1 MKKIFM
7 FLMVIMLTACGIKVS
22 ADENNYEIN
31 IIEDEIT
38 LEIGESYRITVS
50 APSVAYGVDYT
61 WLCLEGDRC
70 IYFDGTKD
78 IVKGTGEGRAILEAS
93 NSYGYKDQVVINVIK
108 GDDFTPSIMDF
119 GYIHFFLEEGNET
132 YHYNFFSNGS
142 LNTHSFSY
150 GDNESSKTTRIN
162 FKDYG
167 VTSFIGGD
175 SIRLTYSGEIWTT
188 MPYPAGDSS
197 IFGELYNVEYFPSE
211 IYEVTLDKE
220 VIEEDQI
227 HIGFNTDFVDFDLEN
242 YYVISLDENNK
253 YIKKDISEYEDGYT
267 FYYSFNTLM
276 ENPHKYSFLYDYK
289 VR

>member
-1 MKKIFM
+1 MKKII
-7 FLMVIMLTACGIKVS
+7 LMLLIIMLTACGVKVK
-22 ADENNYEIN
+22 ADMNNYEIN

-61 WLCLEGDRC
+61 WFCLEGDRC

-108 GDDFTPSIMDF
+108 GDDFTPSIIDF
-119 GYIHFFLEEGNET
+119 SYVHFFYGENNEEW
-132 YHYNFFSNGS
+132 HYEFFSNEAI
-142 LNTHSFSY
+142 NTNSFSV
-150 GDNESSKTTRIN
+150 GKDESSKLERVK
-162 FKDYG
+162 FEDYG
-167 VTSFIGGD
+167 ITSLIGGD

-188 MPYPAGDSS
+188 CLGPAGDSS
-197 IFGELYNVEYFPSE
+197 IFGELYDIEYFPSE
-211 IYEVTLDKE
+211 IYEVTLNKE
-220 VIEEDQI
+220 VIEGDQI
-227 HIGFNTDFVDFDLEN
+227 RISFDSSLENFNLEN
-242 YYVISLDENNK
+242 YYVISLEDNN
-253 YIKKDISEYEDGYT
+253 YIKKDISEYEDGFT

-276 ENPHKYSFLYDYK
+276 TNPHKYSFLYDYK

>member
-1 MKKIFM
+1 MKKIFI
-7 FLMVIMLTACGIKVS
+7 FFMVIMLTACGARVDS
-22 ADENNYEIN
+22 DENNYEQS
-31 IIEDEIT
+31 IT
-38 LEIGESYRITVS
+38 
-50 APSVAYGVDYT
+50 
-61 WLCLEGDRC
+61 
-70 IYFDGTKD
+70 
-78 IVKGTGEGRAILEAS
+78 
-93 NSYGYKDQVVINVIK
+93 
-108 GDDFTPSIMDF
+108 DF
-119 GYIHFFLEEGNET
+119 GYVHFFLEEGNKS

-150 GDNESSKTTRIN
+150 GNNESSKTTRIN

-220 VIEEDQI
+220 VIEGDNI

-242 YYVISLDENNK
+242 YYVISLDG
-253 YIKKDISEYEDGYT
+253 KKDISEYEDGYT

>member
-119 GYIHFFLEEGNET
+119 GYIHFFLEEGNES

-142 LNTHSFSY
+142 LNTQSFS
-150 GDNESSKTTRIN
+150 
-162 FKDYG
+162 
-167 VTSFIGGD
+167 
-175 SIRLTYSGEIWTT
+175 
-188 MPYPAGDSS
+188 
-197 IFGELYNVEYFPSE
+197 
-211 IYEVTLDKE
+211 
-220 VIEEDQI
+220 
-227 HIGFNTDFVDFDLEN
+227 
-242 YYVISLDENNK
+242 
-253 YIKKDISEYEDGYT
+253 
-267 FYYSFNTLM
+267 
-276 ENPHKYSFLYDYK
+276 
-289 VR
+289 